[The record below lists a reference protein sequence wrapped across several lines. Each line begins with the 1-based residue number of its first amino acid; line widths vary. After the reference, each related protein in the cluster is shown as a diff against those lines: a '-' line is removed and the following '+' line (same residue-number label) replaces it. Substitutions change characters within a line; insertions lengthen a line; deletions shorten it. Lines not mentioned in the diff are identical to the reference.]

1 LQEFNPLGEPL
12 TWTVY
17 GRRRTGVDGTGK
29 VLTAGVHADR
39 LPTRDMAVAFVMKEY
54 IKYGDA
60 VDAVVVEMTRD
71 AHGCRKVIHRVG
83 QGKAWWE

>member
-1 LQEFNPLGEPL
+1 
-12 TWTVY
+12 
-17 GRRRTGVDGTGK
+17 
-29 VLTAGVHADR
+29 
-39 LPTRDMAVAFVMKEY
+39 MAVAFVMKEY